1 MEQELQRAQRNLDSK
16 AQQLLVQQ
24 SDSAELT
31 YLRQKL
37 VQSQLA
43 LNDAVQAKDI
53 AEADLAEANRQLET
67 LKLKEDELVAVK
79 AQVMRC
85 LMVKGSQKPV
95 ECV

>member
-43 LNDAVQAKDI
+43 LNGAVHAKDI

-79 AQVMRC
+79 AQVMS
-85 LMVKGSQKPV
+85 V
-95 ECV
+95 

>member
-1 MEQELQRAQRNLDSK
+1 MEQELQRAQRNLDLK
-16 AQQLLVQQ
+16 AQQLLVQH

-53 AEADLAEANRQLET
+53 VEADLAEANRQLES
-67 LKLKEDELVAVK
+67 LKLKEDELVALK
-79 AQVMRC
+79 AQVM
-85 LMVKGSQKPV
+85 
-95 ECV
+95 

>member
-79 AQVMRC
+79 AQVMS
-85 LMVKGSQKPV
+85 V
-95 ECV
+95 